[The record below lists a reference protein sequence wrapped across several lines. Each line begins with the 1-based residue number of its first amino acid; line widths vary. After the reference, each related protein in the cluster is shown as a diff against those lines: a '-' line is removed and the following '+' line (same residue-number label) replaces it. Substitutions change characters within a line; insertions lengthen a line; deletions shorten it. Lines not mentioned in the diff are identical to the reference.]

1 LSAYLGAVFLV
12 LGFIALLKVLGLVER
27 SKRVVATSR
36 AAMSTLSDGA
46 LDDAQKEAAMQTH
59 AKSLGL
65 DFVFLAAGLAV
76 AVLAPA
82 GVIFLLDGA
91 GVLSFDAV
99 VDATFSL
106 ELILGGTLLMV
117 IVFWLDGRRRRG
129 V

>member
-1 LSAYLGAVFLV
+1 
-12 LGFIALLKVLGLVER
+12 
-27 SKRVVATSR
+27 
-36 AAMSTLSDGA
+36 
-46 LDDAQKEAAMQTH
+46 
-59 AKSLGL
+59 
-65 DFVFLAAGLAV
+65 
-76 AVLAPA
+76 
-82 GVIFLLDGA
+82 VIFLLDGA